1 MLSCVYVRQNTNVIE
16 TMCFLLSFSL
26 AFSFSVSVRPK
37 SNCGMLRANVPLLPF
52 PLILAFSVFVET
64 QISLQSCCRQNTV
77 LSPLKS
83 KLQMP
88 FALEAGQYFHVHYLL
103 LLWAKLQYFINNCVR
118 AVQVRH
124 FFL

>member
-1 MLSCVYVRQNTNVIE
+1 MLQVKCPLTVFPVDSCFFCVRRNTNFIAIV
-16 TMCFLLSFSL
+16 L
-26 AFSFSVSVRPK
+26 
-37 SNCGMLRANVPLLPF
+37 
-52 PLILAFSVFVET
+52 
-64 QISLQSCCRQNTV
+64 QINTV

-88 FALEAGQYFHVHYLL
+88 FALEAGQYFHVHLL